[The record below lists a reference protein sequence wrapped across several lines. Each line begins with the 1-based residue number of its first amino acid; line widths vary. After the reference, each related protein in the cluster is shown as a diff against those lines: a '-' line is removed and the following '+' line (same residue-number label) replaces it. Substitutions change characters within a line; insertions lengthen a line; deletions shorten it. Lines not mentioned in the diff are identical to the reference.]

1 MNLPIVE
8 RHSFFEE
15 DNVDTKQRNLER
27 INLVKN
33 QFMLTDV
40 PILCTPELLD
50 ENIEKIKLWFQNG
63 GRINCYS
70 EITPFKYGLS
80 IVTLKDLEI
89 NKYNCEV
96 VTKKGIINK
105 EGTEIVPCSLF
116 KNIVILNENLIRVQ
130 NNDNSYSLI
139 STLTGKE
146 IPNSKLYYIDTEYHD
161 GLLVG
166 LANAP
171 QVFTECGASQINTYF
186 YFDEY
191 GNIVF
196 TSSNYA
202 IMGQFRNGLALVSKE
217 KCISKSPRISSEY
230 EFYDCPG
237 FPINTYEYEYEYHK
251 YLINKKGEI
260 VENLGVDS
268 VHSPDNLYARKTN
281 NSIKEGIIFNAD
293 SYLELNKYLM
303 DDLKFTEVKSSSSL
317 SKGSTKDLR
326 NLILSKYYNPKKEI
340 EKAIEKVKYY
350 TNNWEEIIEYIE
362 YNDDMSIKT
371 IHTKK
376 VPYVYYINRDR
387 LQLNIEYNPTYY
399 LNRDNSQLDKNYNG
413 GNRLVKRKLTKI

>member
-1 MNLPIVE
+1 MN
-8 RHSFFEE
+8 
-15 DNVDTKQRNLER
+15 K
-27 INLVKN
+27 
-33 QFMLTDV
+33 
-40 PILCTPELLD
+40 
-50 ENIEKIKLWFQNG
+50 
-63 GRINCYS
+63 
-70 EITPFKYGLS
+70 
-80 IVTLKDLEI
+80 
-89 NKYNCEV
+89 
-96 VTKKGIINK
+96 
-105 EGTEIVPCSLF
+105 
-116 KNIVILNENLIRVQ
+116 NLIRVQ

-166 LANAP
+166 LANVP

-230 EFYDCPG
+230 EFYDWPG

-281 NSIKEGIIFNAD
+281 NSIKEEIIFNAE
-293 SYLELNKYLM
+293 SYLELNKFLM
-303 DDLKFTEVKSSSSL
+303 DDLKFPNTKPSSSSL
-317 SKGSTKDLR
+317 SKESTQDLR
-326 NLILSKYYNPKKEI
+326 NLILNKYYNPKKEM

-376 VPYVYYINRDR
+376 VPYIYYINRDR
-387 LQLNIEYNPTYY
+387 WQLNVEYNPTYY
-399 LNRDNSQLDKNYNG
+399 LNRDNSKLDNG
-413 GNRLVKRKLTKI
+413 FKYSTVPPAN